1 MSSAESIYKLV
12 EKPKAEERPKGPL
25 YKSKYDPKGPLIGS
39 TFGMEGTTAVD
50 GKGVHSIKKVSSSL
64 SLHWD
69 TNRLVSSPP
78 PQLNN
83 HLYLLV
89 LQDPC
94 CDFIYGTSTG
104 KA

>member
-50 GKGVHSIKKVSSSL
+50 GKGVHSIKKVSSSSL

-69 TNRLVSSPP
+69 HQSSSLIATTTTQQSSLSSCPARP
-78 PQLNN
+78 ML
-83 HLYLLV
+83 
-89 LQDPC
+89 
-94 CDFIYGTSTG
+94 
-104 KA
+104 

>member
-50 GKGVHSIKKVSSSL
+50 GKGVHSIKKVSSSSL

-94 CDFIYGTSTG
+94 CDFIYGT
-104 KA
+104 